1 MQEYLDP
8 PEYPE
13 PPECP
18 ICGSTIYDYI
28 YKDINDEICG
38 CSDCVYVLNACEWMD
53 ELEQENE
60 PDPDREYEAMR
71 DRQAEEKLEEEYG
84 KDNTE

>member
-1 MQEYLDP
+1 MREYLDP
-8 PEYPE
+8 PEYAE

-18 ICGSTIYDYI
+18 ICRSTTYDYI

-38 CSDCVYVLNACEWMD
+38 CSDCVYVMRSYEWWE
-53 ELEQENE
+53 ELEEANE

-71 DRQAEEKLEEEYG
+71 DRQAEEKWEEEHG
-84 KDNTE
+84 EDFSE